1 MDFKISISEM
11 DNETLNA
18 LDADIQLL
26 VDRPGKNRMVNLMWE
41 RLQYKVKEEI
51 RSRIENLKGN
61 I

>member
-1 MDFKISISEM
+1 MDFKISIGEM

-51 RSRIENLKGN
+51 RSRLENLKGN